1 MNMSK
6 KITIAIILFGTLFT
20 VQDAIAQVK
29 IGYTNPARILSALPE
44 VEEVDNQIEALIS
57 ESDTELAQ
65 KATEL
70 QEIFTDYESTMSNL
84 SEQERS
90 AREEQLME
98 MNQQFEQDRENM
110 MNQIRQR
117 RSELMRP
124 IIEKMNAA
132 MEEVAEELEL
142 DLILNEGTSNG
153 DAIVFFANSEQ
164 MNITN
169 RIIEK
174 IQ

>member
-1 MNMSK
+1 MSK

-20 VQDAIAQVK
+20 IQDAFAQVK
-29 IGYTNPARILSALPE
+29 IGYTNPARILSTLPE
-44 VEEVDNQIEALIS
+44 VEEVDNQIEALIN
-57 ESDTELAQ
+57 ESDAELAQ

-70 QEIFTDYESTMSNL
+70 QKTFTDYESVMNTL

-90 AREEQLME
+90 AREEELMAL
-98 MNQQFEQDRENM
+98 NQQFEQDRESM

-117 RSELMRP
+117 RGELMRP
-124 IIEKMNAA
+124 IIEKMNVA
-132 MEEVAEELEL
+132 MQEVAEELGL
-142 DLILNEGTSNG
+142 DLILNEGTSSG

-174 IQ
+174 IK